1 MSPAQLSELET
12 LAAKFSVEI
21 TQALPYAT
29 DEEHSSYL
37 SQLRLIE
44 AHSKVE
50 VPAVARDGGGDRS
63 RSAGREARHERER
76 RSVSIFAVLL

>member
-29 DEEHSSYL
+29 DEERSSYL

-44 AHSKVE
+44 AHSKV
-50 VPAVARDGGGDRS
+50 ADAI
-63 RSAGREARHERER
+63 A
-76 RSVSIFAVLL
+76 LLSQADTSEFM